1 MKKYKTNDKDG
12 FSRYTKANVDSGNNK
27 VKDFIS
33 TPKQFHTYQMI
44 IYKTIPCWKELFI
57 TSIGDSY
64 DNGKTIKN
72 VTL

>member
-33 TPKQFHTYQMI
+33 TPKQFHTY
-44 IYKTIPCWKELFI
+44 
-57 TSIGDSY
+57 
-64 DNGKTIKN
+64 
-72 VTL
+72 